1 MKPAQIERILA
12 RSRWFASQPA
22 ALRHKLIARARIST
36 LESGQWIYGTGDA
49 LNGLYAVLDGTVH
62 MTVPLGDDDDLLL
75 EIVRRGQ
82 LFGQAARFG
91 GGPRLVTAIAGEHCS
106 LLHVPD
112 HVLHEIARTEPDMWR
127 NFTELLYAQLAG
139 ALQLA
144 ARMIHLPP
152 ERRVAARLVMLAD
165 ESVSTGPL
173 RISVNQAQ
181 LAEMTGL
188 SRKTVNG
195 HLQKFARANLVN
207 LEYGTIVLRDISRLR
222 KHAQ

>member
-1 MKPAQIERILA
+1 
-12 RSRWFASQPA
+12 
-22 ALRHKLIARARIST
+22 
-36 LESGQWIYGTGDA
+36 
-49 LNGLYAVLDGTVH
+49 
-62 MTVPLGDDDDLLL
+62 
-75 EIVRRGQ
+75 
-82 LFGQAARFG
+82 
-91 GGPRLVTAIAGEHCS
+91 
-106 LLHVPD
+106 
-112 HVLHEIARTEPDMWR
+112 

-144 ARMIHLPP
+144 ARMIHFPP

-173 RISVNQAQ
+173 RIAVNQAQ

-195 HLQKFARANLVN
+195 HLQKFTRANLVD